1 MWAGRMAAV
10 MSILAVFGAA
20 AAPARAQV
28 QLPAKPQIA
37 SLDSDAPAGS
47 PPHWLPGEQWVMQH
61 WLPYDEQ
68 RLYSLLGVDRGVIWR
83 QLRDD
88 TRTLAQ
94 LAQEG
99 GWEPRALARELVA
112 PWRGQLR
119 DPARLAL
126 LEKRALRTLTQGH
139 LSQHLFFHS
148 LHQEAIP
155 THATAIFGVAS
166 RAEWSTLRRSEL
178 SPLQICRLNGLPRGH
193 AQEQAA
199 ATLREYAEK
208 GVARQAIPAVQAQ
221 RLLSRQLRQLPRWLQ
236 QTRYNGPPPLVSPR
250 SSPATA
256 SNYSNNAAL
265 SGDGREIVF
274 ESYQAKLAIAKRLGE
289 IAVMARSV
297 GAASPPALASGET
310 ADPRSNYNPALSA
323 DGRWVAFESA
333 LGNLNFA
340 KRYGRMEV
348 LARDLRSGRT
358 LRVSH
363 PPDLEISRSAYN
375 PTISGDGRLIA
386 YEAYDRPDAPGGHT
400 RVVVRD
406 LRSGRELAVPAPPG
420 MAEELY
426 EPRLSADGRRLAFSA
441 LTRGGGERSEVFVR
455 DLRSGRTR
463 RVSAPGEEAW
473 EPVLSARGTVV
484 AYTAAGAGGESH
496 VVVRDLARGRATTI
510 ASPAGSGLAFEPSL
524 SSSGRRVAFVARPG
538 GTRQTQVFVHDLAAR
553 RTQLVSRADGRD
565 GPPGMG
571 SASHPAISGDGRRV
585 AFTSE
590 AWNLSPQ
597 KCNSARGVFVR
608 DLARATTR
616 PASAGDGGNRY
627 LGPTKGSSTQSDA
640 FITLLCA

>member
-1 MWAGRMAAV
+1 MRVTRMPAV
-10 MSILAVFGAA
+10 ILALLASATPAA
-20 AAPARAQV
+20 AQV

-61 WLPYDEQ
+61 WLPYDEE
-68 RLYSLLGVDRGVIWR
+68 RLYSLLGVDRGVVWR

-94 LAQEG
+94 LAQEH
-99 GWEPRALARELVA
+99 GWEPQALAHELVA

-199 ATLREYAEK
+199 ATLREYAAK
-208 GVARQAIPAVQAQ
+208 GVARQSIPAAQAR

-265 SGDGREIVF
+265 SNDGREVVF

-289 IAVMARSV
+289 IAVMARTV
-297 GAASPPALASGET
+297 GAAAPPALASGEA

-323 DGRWVAFESA
+323 NGRWVAFESA

-358 LRVSH
+358 IRVSH
-363 PPDLEISRSAYN
+363 PPDLTVSRSAYN

-386 YEAYDRPDAPGGHT
+386 YEAYDRPDRPDGGT

-406 LRSGRELAVPAPPG
+406 LRSGRERAVPAPAG
-420 MAEELY
+420 MAGEVY
-426 EPRLSADGRRLAFSA
+426 EPRLSADGRHLAFSA
-441 LTRGGGERSEVFVR
+441 LARATGKRSEVFVR

-463 RVSAPGEEAW
+463 RASGAGEEAW
-473 EPVLSARGTVV
+473 EPVLSAHGTVV

-496 VVVRDLARGRATTI
+496 VVVRDLVRGTVAAI

-524 SSSGRRVAFVARPG
+524 SSTGRRVAFVARPG
-538 GTRQTQVFVHDLAAR
+538 GTRQTQVFVHDVRAR
-553 RTQLVSRADGRD
+553 RTQLVSRADGLD

-597 KCNSARGVFVR
+597 KCNSARGIFVR
-608 DLARATTR
+608 DLARTTTR

-627 LGPTKGSSTQSDA
+627 LGPTKGSSTESDA

>member
-1 MWAGRMAAV
+1 MRATRMPAL
-10 MSILAVFGAA
+10 ILAFLAFAA
-20 AAPARAQV
+20 TPAVAQV
-28 QLPAKPQIA
+28 QLPAQPQTA
-37 SLDSDAPAGS
+37 SLDSDAPPGS

-61 WLPYDEQ
+61 WLPYDEE

-83 QLRDD
+83 YLRDD
-88 TRTLAQ
+88 TRNLAQ
-94 LAQEG
+94 LAQERG
-99 GWEPRALARELVA
+99 REPADLARELVA

-119 DPARLAL
+119 DPDRLAL

-193 AQEQAA
+193 AQERAA
-199 ATLREYAEK
+199 ATLRAYADK
-208 GVARQAIPAVQAQ
+208 GVARQSMPAAQAE

-236 QTRYNGPPPLVSPR
+236 QTRYNGPPPLKSPR

-265 SGDGREIVF
+265 SGDGREVVF
-274 ESYQAKLAIAKRLGE
+274 ESYQAKLAIAKRVGE
-289 IAVMARSV
+289 IAVMARAV
-297 GAASPPALASGET
+297 GAGSPPAVASGET

-358 LRVSH
+358 IRVSH
-363 PPDLEISRSAYN
+363 PPELKISRSAYN

-386 YEAYDRPDAPGGHT
+386 YEAYDRPDEPGGHT

-406 LRSGRELAVPAPPG
+406 LRSGREHAVPAPPG
-420 MAEELY
+420 MADELY

-441 LTRGGGERSEVFVR
+441 LTRGDGVRSEVFVR
-455 DLRSGRTR
+455 DLRSGRTV
-463 RVSAPGEEAW
+463 RVSGAGEEAW

-496 VVVRDLARGRATTI
+496 VVVRDLARGRATAI

-524 SSSGRRVAFVARPG
+524 SSDGRRVAFVARPG
-538 GTRQTQVFVHDLAAR
+538 GTRQTQVFVHDLRAR
-553 RTQLVSRADGRD
+553 RTQLVSRAEGRD

-597 KCNSARGVFVR
+597 KCNSARGIFVR

-627 LGPTKGSSTQSDA
+627 IGPTKGSSTQSDA

>member
-1 MWAGRMAAV
+1 M
-10 MSILAVFGAA
+10 
-20 AAPARAQV
+20 
-28 QLPAKPQIA
+28 
-37 SLDSDAPAGS
+37 
-47 PPHWLPGEQWVMQH
+47 
-61 WLPYDEQ
+61 
-68 RLYSLLGVDRGVIWR
+68 
-83 QLRDD
+83 
-88 TRTLAQ
+88 
-94 LAQEG
+94 
-99 GWEPRALARELVA
+99 
-112 PWRGQLR
+112 
-119 DPARLAL
+119 
-126 LEKRALRTLTQGH
+126 
-139 LSQHLFFHS
+139 
-148 LHQEAIP
+148 
-155 THATAIFGVAS
+155 
-166 RAEWSTLRRSEL
+166 
-178 SPLQICRLNGLPRGH
+178 
-193 AQEQAA
+193 
-199 ATLREYAEK
+199 
-208 GVARQAIPAVQAQ
+208 
-221 RLLSRQLRQLPRWLQ
+221 
-236 QTRYNGPPPLVSPR
+236 
-250 SSPATA
+250 
-256 SNYSNNAAL
+256 
-265 SGDGREIVF
+265 F

-289 IAVMARSV
+289 IAVMARGV
-297 GAASPPALASGET
+297 GAAAAPAPASAQT

-340 KRYGRMEV
+340 KRYGRMEI

-358 LRVSH
+358 IRVSH
-363 PPDLEISRSAYN
+363 PPALTLSRSAYN

-386 YEAYDRPDAPGGHT
+386 YEAYDRPDEPGGHT

-406 LRSGRELAVPAPPG
+406 LRSGRERAVPAPPG
-420 MAEELY
+420 MADELY
-426 EPRLSADGRRLAFSA
+426 APRLSADGSRLAFSA
-441 LTRGGGERSEVFVR
+441 LERATGERSAVFVR

-484 AYTAAGAGGESH
+484 AYTAAGAGGEFH
-496 VVVRDLARGRATTI
+496 VVVRDLATAI

-538 GTRQTQVFVHDLAAR
+538 GTRQTQVFVHDVSAR

-565 GPPGMG
+565 GPPGIG

-597 KCNSARGVFVR
+597 KCNSARGIFVR